1 MDLFSLSYM
10 EIDFVLFNG
19 YALSLEYVI
28 VYIIIPKW
36 IGICYFHLSLESAG
50 INTLI

>member
-28 VYIIIPKW
+28 VYNYSQMDRYLLLPPVTR
-36 IGICYFHLSLESAG
+36 IGC
-50 INTLI
+50 N